1 MSGFCS
7 FALSESD
14 VVALLLQ
21 FSHLRA
27 AFRFSSLKS
36 RSSPL
41 YAKAFF
47 CLMRISVLALEMP
60 PWECWIVGGKCLT
73 HSRFDSIILG
83 SLDGIN
89 GGYILIRSRANIGA
103 DAIKLCGTCLNFMNR
118 VSALPKDLLIV
129 DHPTPRNSTALYYP
143 FPLKPGLSTSTQRS
157 LRGGSLGSN
166 LPGSGRED
174 HSWKTEAA
182 SLFPEEFIFQ
192 DRILVVNQ
200 YQELHDPMSYQ
211 LRDWLLGCSNPVPAS
226 FSFEKDPFKVDSKQA
241 LCNIVGSLYVRRC
254 DRRQYD
260 GPADE
265 WKSYPPIPGF
275 PEDQHT
281 LSLQEGRFRSRSMS
295 YWKNR
300 GNKGTSARSSGADD
314 SPYLLGKAKGTYWSD
329 IRLMLEHAPS
339 QNEYNRLLEFE
350 NKDLQIR
357 ELQHECFRL
366 FEGFLK
372 QNPPLSDQ
380 VPYNPQEAFKDFLN
394 EDYEKRDQR
403 FPFFIFDRDEKELD
417 FLSNVRQRLKKEG
430 PAYILAESEFAA
442 PTITKLIPIPFST
455 SGASVAYNV
464 NPVADQFQ
472 RAFQTSTFCNRLY
485 SFFNK
490 RWFFDQV
497 FNDFLVRSFLRFG
510 YEVSFE
516 ALDKG
521 AIEILGPYGI
531 SYTFRRLAERISQL
545 QSGFV
550 VRRVRYD
557 PWPPAW
563 RQLPVLSLLSFLSS
577 KEDCW
582 KNRDPVFRSQQ
593 GSHREKVAIGRTCGW
608 IESYAL
614 KFFKSGFM
622 DKPSAKRR
630 RNAISQSQLR
640 SPLLTATLDR
650 ERVEVAKSGIGCTN
664 STDRRPSRCLWGRT
678 DRLISSRDRRSTL
691 ANATQEEAAKIPSL
705 TNAPA

>member
-1 MSGFCS
+1 MCQQEGSDEVGDCRLLVLEIQIEECKLANCSISGKREPIHDRGENGVEEWS
-7 FALSESD
+7 THQAHD
-14 VVALLLQ
+14 
-21 FSHLRA
+21 
-27 AFRFSSLKS
+27 LKI
-36 RSSPL
+36 
-41 YAKAFF
+41 A
-47 CLMRISVLALEMP
+47 
-60 PWECWIVGGKCLT
+60 G
-73 HSRFDSIILG
+73 
-83 SLDGIN
+83 
-89 GGYILIRSRANIGA
+89 
-103 DAIKLCGTCLNFMNR
+103 
-118 VSALPKDLLIV
+118 
-129 DHPTPRNSTALYYP
+129 
-143 FPLKPGLSTSTQRS
+143 
-157 LRGGSLGSN
+157 
-166 LPGSGRED
+166 
-174 HSWKTEAA
+174 
-182 SLFPEEFIFQ
+182 
-192 DRILVVNQ
+192 
-200 YQELHDPMSYQ
+200 
-211 LRDWLLGCSNPVPAS
+211 SNPVPAS

-403 FPFFIFDRDEKELD
+403 FPIE
-417 FLSNVRQRLKKEG
+417 
-430 PAYILAESEFAA
+430 
-442 PTITKLIPIPFST
+442 
-455 SGASVAYNV
+455 GASVAYNV

-563 RQLPVLSLLSFLSS
+563 
-577 KEDCW
+577 
-582 KNRDPVFRSQQ
+582 
-593 GSHREKVAIGRTCGW
+593 
-608 IESYAL
+608 
-614 KFFKSGFM
+614 
-622 DKPSAKRR
+622 
-630 RNAISQSQLR
+630 
-640 SPLLTATLDR
+640 
-650 ERVEVAKSGIGCTN
+650 
-664 STDRRPSRCLWGRT
+664 WGRLL
-678 DRLISSRDRRSTL
+678 RCG
-691 ANATQEEAAKIPSL
+691 
-705 TNAPA
+705 

>member
-1 MSGFCS
+1 MSSLAFFLAS
-7 FALSESD
+7 A
-14 VVALLLQ
+14 
-21 FSHLRA
+21 LRA
-27 AFRFSSLKS
+27 
-36 RSSPL
+36 
-41 YAKAFF
+41 FF
-47 CLMRISVLALEMP
+47 TTGVIEGNMMAP
-60 PWECWIVGGKCLT
+60 PNDEIVPS
-73 HSRFDSIILG
+73 HS
-83 SLDGIN
+83 
-89 GGYILIRSRANIGA
+89 
-103 DAIKLCGTCLNFMNR
+103 
-118 VSALPKDLLIV
+118 
-129 DHPTPRNSTALYYP
+129 
-143 FPLKPGLSTSTQRS
+143 
-157 LRGGSLGSN
+157 
-166 LPGSGRED
+166 GSGGPS
-174 HSWKTEAA
+174 HSPSWKE
-182 SLFPEEFIFQ
+182 
-192 DRILVVNQ
+192 D
-200 YQELHDPMSYQ
+200 
-211 LRDWLLGCSNPVPAS
+211 
-226 FSFEKDPFKVDSKQA
+226 SFEINVLLEES
-241 LCNIVGSLYVRRC
+241 
-254 DRRQYD
+254 
-260 GPADE
+260 E
-265 WKSYPPIPGF
+265 T
-275 PEDQHT
+275 E
-281 LSLQEGRFRSRSMS
+281 
-295 YWKNR
+295 
-300 GNKGTSARSSGADD
+300 GTSARSSGAARDEAGPPRQDYINRSFEASMRNRILRLEQDD

-430 PAYILAESEFAA
+430 PAYANSPFVLPKNEILAESEFAA

-640 SPLLTATLDR
+640 SPLRSFRTAP
-650 ERVEVAKSGIGCTN
+650 ERNAVGMFELSKSTTSLRCVGEVSWLFRARAKRARSDPSWNGLAIPDGQVRQANHACCVKPSLNGNAN
-664 STDRRPSRCLWGRT
+664 STASNYLNLRRIREQ
-678 DRLISSRDRRSTL
+678 RLLSAAVAARILKLSVQLTTRRSVAQTHEH
-691 ANATQEEAAKIPSL
+691 TIQRRRGKR
-705 TNAPA
+705 